1 MNETTLHECVTCG
14 QELNVLPGYNC
25 QRCATATSQAST
37 PVVVQELP
45 APQMTGQIEVNA
57 KIVADSLSN
66 AFYWGATE
74 DPKGYW
80 SDVHARLMRIHL
92 KGR

>member
-1 MNETTLHECVTCG
+1 
-14 QELNVLPGYNC
+14 
-25 QRCATATSQAST
+25 
-37 PVVVQELP
+37 
-45 APQMTGQIEVNA
+45 MTGQIEVNA